1 MTEQT
6 ITSLPEFEENP
17 FTSNLPAILSR
28 REMVDVLT
36 RLPSFDLKERNYPP
50 HIRKYC
56 VLRLVEFFMPID
68 RHLQYFERVD
78 MTIRQG
84 YRGKSPITRD
94 YIERL
99 QNSHERLRQRNLE
112 AKPLKSYENFASSF
126 ALLGTSGV
134 GKTRSTNVIFQHFP
148 QTIKHEVPFRLTQIV
163 WVRLDCPSNGDPKQL
178 CTHFFYV
185 VDMLLGTNYRA
196 KYAQKGTTLID
207 IMLQMQHVANLH
219 AIGCLVIDEIQF
231 LNDAH
236 KDSKEILGF
245 FVTLVNTIGIP
256 VILIGT
262 NSAIPLLQDNFKEA
276 RRAIGLGSSPWDA
289 LENNDQWK
297 YVVTKLWEYQWLSSY
312 TPLTQELIDTLHEE
326 TQGIVD
332 ILIKLFMIVQMR
344 IISVNE
350 VRKGTEELTSNAIRK
365 VAKDVLKMVQP
376 MLDALRK
383 GDMKALMRYDDLL
396 PFQSHFNKLIYE
408 AKSEFSVTNFVPPKP
423 EPLHN
428 NQDDVSLQL
437 IQSLKSMHIAED
449 VASAMV
455 NKAISENPSSD
466 VLQLM
471 AIIVQS
477 LNAPT
482 IKPNKPAP
490 KKLKLVVSDFAE
502 DDLRA
507 ISVRDGDKPIY
518 ENLLAG
524 GVIRDPLVES
534 FA

>member
-1 MTEQT
+1 MTDQT
-6 ITSLPEFEENP
+6 ITTLPEFEDNP
-17 FTSNLPAILSR
+17 FINNLPPILSR
-28 REMVDVLT
+28 REMVNVLT
-36 RLPSFDLKERNYPP
+36 RMPSFDLKERSYPS

-56 VLRLVEFFMPID
+56 VLRLVEFFVPID

-84 YRGKSPITRD
+84 YRGKNPKTFD
-94 YIERL
+94 YIARL
-99 QNSHERLRQRNLE
+99 QDSSERLRQKNLWAE
-112 AKPLKSYENFASSF
+112 PLKPYENFASSF

-148 QTIKHEVPFRLTQIV
+148 QTIIHEFPFRLTQIV

-178 CTHFFYV
+178 CTNFFYV

-196 KYAQKGTTLID
+196 KFAQKGTALID

-231 LNDAH
+231 LNDAGD
-236 KDSKEILGF
+236 DSKEILGF

-297 YVVTKLWEYQWLSSY
+297 YVVTKLWEYQWLSTY
-312 TPLTQELIDTLHEE
+312 TPLTEELINTLHEE

-344 IISVNE
+344 IISVHE
-350 VRKGTEELTSNAIRK
+350 VRKGTETITPNAIRQ

-376 MLDALRK
+376 MLDALRN
-383 GDMKALMRYDDLL
+383 GDMKALMKYDDLL
-396 PFQSHFNKLIYE
+396 PFQSHFNKLIHE
-408 AKSEFSVTNFVPPKP
+408 VKNEFSLTDFVPPKP
-423 EPLHN
+423 VPLQN

-449 VASAMV
+449 VACGLVS
-455 NKAISENPSSD
+455 KAISENPSAD

-471 AIIVQS
+471 AVIVQL

-482 IKPNKPAP
+482 VKPAP
-490 KKLKLVVSDFAE
+490 KKLKLVVGDLAQ

-507 ISVRDGDKPIY
+507 ISVREGEKSFY
-518 ENLLAG
+518 ENLWAG
-524 GVIRDPLVES
+524 GVIRDPLAES